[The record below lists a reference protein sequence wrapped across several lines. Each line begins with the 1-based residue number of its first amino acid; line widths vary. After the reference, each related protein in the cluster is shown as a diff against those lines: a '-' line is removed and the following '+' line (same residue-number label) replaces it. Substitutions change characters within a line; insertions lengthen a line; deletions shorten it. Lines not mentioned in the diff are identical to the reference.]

1 MNAQCLC
8 WTDVGKIFLCEKT
21 SKLKGLMVVDSR
33 LPQWVPPTG
42 SQLCLIGKDGFSNYY
57 RLKTEEG
64 AIFTL
69 WNKGQQL
76 GCQKFLNL
84 TFYYVNRA
92 ASSDTCLSQTKK
104 GDSEKSPVLGAA
116 LR

>member
-21 SKLKGLMVVDSR
+21 SKLKGLMVVDSDCI
-33 LPQWVPPTG
+33 QWVPPTG

-69 WNKGQQL
+69 EQRVNSL
-76 GCQKFLNL
+76 AVREFLN
-84 TFYYVNRA
+84 
-92 ASSDTCLSQTKK
+92 
-104 GDSEKSPVLGAA
+104 
-116 LR
+116 